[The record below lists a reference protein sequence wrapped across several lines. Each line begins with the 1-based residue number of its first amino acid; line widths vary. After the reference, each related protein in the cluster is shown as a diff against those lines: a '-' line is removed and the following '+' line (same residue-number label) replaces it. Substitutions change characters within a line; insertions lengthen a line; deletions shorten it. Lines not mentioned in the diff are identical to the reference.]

1 MLGAMARKP
10 RVELE
15 GGLYHLI
22 TRGNDRQIIFHE
34 PADYSKFLS
43 ILKIQ
48 KTRLPFFLYA
58 YCLMPNHV
66 HLLIERKEHAV
77 GRIMHR
83 VLTSYSRY
91 YNWKYGRVG
100 HALQGRYKAILC
112 QSDTYLCRLVRYI
125 HLNPVRAKMV
135 SQPEDYPYSSH
146 GAYLG
151 REQIVPVDIDPVL
164 RHFGTTLTIAR
175 QHYRQFMRGETGC
188 DQVETFSPEID
199 GRFLGTE
206 EFVDATIHRLGET
219 RPARPRVQSGAASR
233 LDTEG
238 LIATVEAVFQI
249 SREDFVGARK
259 VASAVMA
266 KEALIIVGR
275 DAGAS
280 MRALA
285 AISGIG
291 ISTISRRYEVAK
303 RKLQHDGE
311 FNNRVDRIRELYLK
325 SELQNFRP
333 DPKL

>member
-43 ILKIQ
+43 VLKTQ
-48 KTRLPFFLYA
+48 KTRLPFYLYA

-66 HLLIERKEHAV
+66 HLLIERKEDAI

-91 YNWKYGRVG
+91 YNWKYGRAG
-100 HALQGRYKAILC
+100 HVLQGRYKAILC

-125 HLNPVRAKMV
+125 HLNPVRAKLV
-135 SQPEDYPYSSH
+135 SRPEDYPYSSH

-151 REQIVPVDIDPVL
+151 WEQSVPVDTDPVL
-164 RHFGTTLTIAR
+164 RHFGRNLTIAR
-175 QHYRQFMRGETGC
+175 QHYRQFMRSAAGR
-188 DQVETFSPEID
+188 DQVEPFSLEID
-199 GRFLGTE
+199 DRFLGTE
-206 EFVDATIHRLGET
+206 EFVDANIHRLGET
-219 RPARPRVQSGAASR
+219 RPRRPRVRSGEVSK
-233 LDTEG
+233 LDING
-238 LIATVEAVFQI
+238 LLATVEAVFQI
-249 SREDFVGARK
+249 SREHFVGARK

-280 MRALA
+280 MSVLA
-285 AISGIG
+285 AISGISV
-291 ISTISRRYEVAK
+291 STISRRSEVQIAA
-303 RKLQHDGE
+303 RS
-311 FNNRVDRIRELYLK
+311 RV
-325 SELQNFRP
+325 
-333 DPKL
+333 

>member
-22 TRGNDRQIIFHE
+22 TRGNDRQIIFRE
-34 PADYSKFLS
+34 PDDYSKFLS
-43 ILKIQ
+43 VLKVQ
-48 KTRLPFFLYA
+48 KARLPFFLYA

-66 HLLIERKEHAV
+66 HLLIERKKDAV

-135 SQPEDYPYSSH
+135 SRPEDYPYSSH

-151 REQIVPVDIDPVL
+151 RQQPVPVDTDPVL
-164 RHFGTTLTIAR
+164 RHFGTNLTIAR
-175 QHYRQFMRGETGC
+175 QHYRQFMRGTTPC
-188 DQVETFSPEID
+188 DEVETFSSEID
-199 GRFLGTE
+199 GRFLGTK
-206 EFVDATIHRLGET
+206 EFVDANIHRLGET
-219 RPARPRVQSGAASR
+219 GPARPRVQCGEASS
-233 LDTEG
+233 LDGNG
-238 LIATVEAVFQI
+238 LIAAVEDVFQI

-280 MRALA
+280 MRVLA
-285 AISGIG
+285 AISGLG

-303 RKLQHDGE
+303 CKLQHDKE
-311 FNNRVDRIRELYLK
+311 FCNQVERIRARYRK
-325 SELQNFRP
+325 
-333 DPKL
+333 